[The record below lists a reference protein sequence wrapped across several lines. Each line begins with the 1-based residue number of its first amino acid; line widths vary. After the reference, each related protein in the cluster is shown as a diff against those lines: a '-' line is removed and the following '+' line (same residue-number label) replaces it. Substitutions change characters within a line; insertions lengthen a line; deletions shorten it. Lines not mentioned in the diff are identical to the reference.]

1 MSCINFYRISSFI
14 HKSCSGHVIDLLSGL
29 NEILWGDYLIFAL
42 LAAVVVIFLYRKS
55 RQKRWHLL
63 CGVTPGFSITDSK
76 NRDGHNRVYFA
87 KIRSHRRYWIV
98 GELMGVYVSGLDTVT
113 DDAVRKA
120 RKAIEK
126 FMGTLLGE
134 PVLIQSGLRKGM
146 VYLPVN
152 GLVKKKQE
160 K

>member
-1 MSCINFYRISSFI
+1 
-14 HKSCSGHVIDLLSGL
+14 
-29 NEILWGDYLIFAL
+29 
-42 LAAVVVIFLYRKS
+42 
-55 RQKRWHLL
+55 
-63 CGVTPGFSITDSK
+63 
-76 NRDGHNRVYFA
+76 
-87 KIRSHRRYWIV
+87 
-98 GELMGVYVSGLDTVT
+98 MGVYVSGLDTVT